1 MFGFVGR
8 NVVLYPKFGA
18 RFRRCYCIHFPSY
31 PSPTL
36 FPLRQ
41 IQRGA
46 EQAIF
51 VSSLFFFFFSTFDLK
66 IQEKKV
72 IESSWSLG
80 DNSTTKGKRTMEPYA
95 TLRSVGGRNALLL
108 VVPGDVDRVSG
119 LLGERTHTA
128 PHRERDLH

>member
-1 MFGFVGR
+1 ML
-8 NVVLYPKFGA
+8 LYPLPSQADTKRRGTSDF
-18 RFRRCYCIHFPSY
+18 RFIPF
-31 PSPTL
+31 
-36 FPLRQ
+36 
-41 IQRGA
+41 
-46 EQAIF
+46 
-51 VSSLFFFFFSTFDLK
+51 FFFFFSTFDLK